1 MALTAATLGAGS
13 AAATA
18 REAPTLVR
26 SHVEDARSQGEGRL
40 TWFGLHVYDARL
52 YVPGRGIE
60 GPIPGT
66 QPFALEIVYARALNG
81 SAIAERSHQEIDHL
95 GLGSVEQR
103 DRWLKQMRA
112 LFPDVTSGQRLTGLY
127 SPGAAT
133 RFYLDDRALGSIDD
147 PAFGRAFF
155 SIWLDPRTR
164 EPRLRARLLGQAG

>member
-1 MALTAATLGAGS
+1 M
-13 AAATA
+13 ATA
-18 REAPTLVR
+18 STLTGAAVAAVREAPAVVR
-26 SHVEDARSQGEGRL
+26 SFVEDARSQGEGRL

-52 YVPGRGIE
+52 YVPGRGID

-66 QPFALEIVYARALNG
+66 QPFALEIVYARALSG
-81 SAIAERSHQEIDHL
+81 SAIAERSREEIDHL

-103 DRWLKQMRA
+103 ERWLKQMRA
-112 LFPDVTSGQRLTGLY
+112 LFPDVTAGQRLTGIY
-127 SPGAAT
+127 TPDAAT
-133 RFYLDDRALGSIDD
+133 RFFLDDRALGSIDD